1 MASATM
7 FPTWSASLPK
17 ETSSAALGSA
27 VFRPLPVM
35 VQRAAVNY
43 GLVARAGGGGG
54 GGGKREKRFGFYRWR
69 KEQKRLSFFLLLCLL
84 PCGLSSFW
92 FSSVQF
98 STVSGKPVCISTRV
112 SEVSPVLLL
121 IQLQCWPD

>member
-1 MASATM
+1 M

-54 GGGKREKRFGFYRWR
+54 GGGREKKDLAFAGGEKNKNDSAFFFYFLFFPAVCHRFGSV
-69 KEQKRLSFFLLLCLL
+69 L
-84 PCGLSSFW
+84 
-92 FSSVQF
+92 FSSARYQESLYAF
-98 STVSGKPVCISTRV
+98 QHVSQKFP
-112 SEVSPVLLL
+112 
-121 IQLQCWPD
+121 QCCC